1 MDPGPDGS
9 LIRVALFFIVP
20 TAISFFCSL
29 LEAVL
34 LSTSSSHLAVNA
46 KKGSRAAIRLQKMK
60 KEIDRPLAAILT
72 FNTIAQTAG
81 AAGMGAEILRVFGN
95 EYVAAA
101 SGVMT
106 FMILVFAELIPK
118 KIGVVHW
125 RRLYPIAAY
134 AITVLTVVSYPLVLI
149 SQAISSF
156 LTHTKRA
163 TTEIITREEVMET
176 VEAGASTGNLA
187 QKESFLIKNVLS
199 LQKVLVTDIMTPRN
213 EMYAVDSQLTVGQ
226 LMKNDRELRYSRLP
240 VYSEK
245 LDNIIG
251 VVHRYLILE
260 AYSQDR
266 DALSIKSLMKP
277 ISRISHKLSVAQVL
291 DLFIQRR
298 EHIFVVESAQRRII
312 GLVTFDDAM
321 ETLLGSEIGDRY
333 DSTSDLRRSAIQAWQ
348 RYRVLPTDHVKNYQP
363 QM

>member
-1 MDPGPDGS
+1 MDPDPDGTM
-9 LIRVALFFIVP
+9 LRVALFFIIP

-60 KEIDRPLAAILT
+60 RHIDKPLAAILT

-81 AAGMGAEILRVFGN
+81 AAGMGAEVLAVFGN
-95 EYVAAA
+95 QYVAVA
-101 SGVMT
+101 SGIMT

-125 RRLYPIAAY
+125 RRLYPLATY
-134 AITVLTVVSYPLVLI
+134 AIIVLTIASYPLVYI
-149 SQAISSF
+149 SQKISGWI
-156 LTHTKRA
+156 TRTKRSA
-163 TTEIITREEVMET
+163 VEIITREEVLET

-187 QKESFLIKNVLS
+187 KKESFLIRNVLS
-199 LQKVLVTDIMTPRN
+199 LQKVRVTDIMTPRN
-213 EMYAVDSQLTVGQ
+213 EMYAVDSNISVGQ

-240 VYSEK
+240 VYNGN
-245 LDNIIG
+245 LDSIVG

-260 AYSQDR
+260 AYSQDK
-266 DALSIKSLMKP
+266 DNLKIKAFMKP
-277 ISRISHKLSVAQVL
+277 ISRVSHRLSVAQVL
-291 DLFIQRR
+291 DMFIQRR
-298 EHIFVVESAQRRII
+298 EHIFVVDSDDRKIL

-321 ETLLGSEIGDRY
+321 ETLLGSEIGDRH
-333 DSTSDLRRSAIQAWQ
+333 DSTTDLRRSAIQAWQ
-348 RYRVLPTDHVKNYQP
+348 RYRVVPNEHVNSEISH
-363 QM
+363 

>member
-1 MDPGPDGS
+1 MAPDPDGTM
-9 LIRVALFFIVP
+9 LRVALFFIVP

-46 KKGSRAAIRLQKMK
+46 KKGFRSAIRLQKMK
-60 KEIDRPLAAILT
+60 QEIDRPLAAILT

-81 AAGMGAEILRVFGN
+81 AAGMGAEVLAVFGN
-95 EYVAAA
+95 QYVAVA
-101 SGVMT
+101 SAIMT

-125 RRLYPIAAY
+125 RTLYPIAAY
-134 AITVLTVVSYPLVLI
+134 AITVLTVISYPLVLI

-163 TTEIITREEVMET
+163 TKEIITREEVLET

-187 QKESFLIKNVLS
+187 QKESFLIRNVLS

-213 EMYAVDSQLTVGQ
+213 EMYAVDSEITVGQ

-240 VYSEK
+240 VFNGK
-245 LDNIIG
+245 LDSIVG

-260 AYSQDR
+260 AYSQDKDR
-266 DALSIKSLMKP
+266 LAIKSLMKP
-277 ISRISHKLSVAQVL
+277 ISRVSHRLSVAEVL
-291 DLFIQRR
+291 DMFIKRR
-298 EHIFVVESAQRRII
+298 EHIFVVDNADRKII

-333 DSTSDLRRSAIQAWQ
+333 DSTTDLRRSAIKAWQ
-348 RYRVLPTDHVKNYQP
+348 RYRVLPNDHVTREISQ
-363 QM
+363 